1 MAKRL
6 TVSFEDVTVD
16 VREGYGSRALEPTTI
31 TTEDTIDAWKESRS
45 ITDELT
51 NEAKLIGQ
59 KKEMDTVEEQEAAEH
74 SREDDRKND
83 ISVDEAFEST
93 RI

>member
-6 TVSFEDVTVD
+6 TGSFEDVTLD

-59 KKEMDTVEEQEAAEH
+59 KKEMDVVEDQEAAENV
-74 SREDDRKND
+74 E
-83 ISVDEAFEST
+83 
-93 RI
+93 